1 MRTTIPR
8 AIDGCS
14 VVSPAS
20 LALQVAT
27 ISDANGSLLWFF
39 IHLLLQIPLPDVDPD
54 GYKKALA
61 RTRQAQDVARAV
73 TFMHNGE
80 PAR

>member
-1 MRTTIPR
+1 M
-8 AIDGCS
+8 S
-14 VVSPAS
+14 W
-20 LALQVAT
+20 LARLRM
-27 ISDANGSLLWFF
+27 
-39 IHLLLQIPLPDVDPD
+39 QIPLPDVDPE

-80 PAR
+80 PARWVTSSHFMLSTASC